1 MHILRGRGSRFEN
14 LPNFL
19 GIKEQLKLNSRYIGK
34 NYGSEKFIAYFQNYT
49 NTYLPLEDFK
59 RHINDALE
67 ENIVAVYISTRPDCV
82 RDSYLSFLKEIK
94 LSKGWT

>member
-1 MHILRGRGSRFEN
+1 MHILREEGAGFEN

-82 RDSYLSFLKEIK
+82 RDSYLSFLKR
-94 LSKGWT
+94 